1 MITERVNVSE
11 IKLNDDNPR
20 TIKDVNFKKLVK
32 SIREFPEM
40 LELRPVVVDEN
51 NVILGGNMR
60 FRAICEAGIQEI
72 TIVRADQLNEDQ
84 KREFIVKDN
93 VGYGEW
99 DWDILANEWD
109 TEKLV
114 EWGLDIPKMT
124 ETERLS
130 ELKFQDIYYEP
141 ESKPTLKLSDC
152 VDLEKYNI
160 KLEVIN
166 KAKLTPDQKEVLK
179 MFAYR
184 FIKIDFEQVANYYF
198 FNASK
203 EEKSVIERL
212 RLVLCDAGIDGFI
225 QDDLIRVHQLI
236 IDWND

>member
-1 MITERVNVSE
+1 MITERVNVSQ

-32 SIREFPEM
+32 SIRDFPEM

-114 EWGLDIPKMT
+114 EWGLDIPVFNT
-124 ETERLS
+124 EDETYNTTVES
-130 ELKFQDIYYEP
+130 PIYECK
-141 ESKPTLKLSDC
+141 ESKPKFTELFDLTKYKELQLEIDKSNINDNDKKFLKFAAMRHIVFDYRKIAEYYAHS
-152 VDLEKYNI
+152 DLEVQN
-160 KLEVIN
+160 LMEN
-166 KAKLTPDQKEVLK
+166 SA
-179 MFAYR
+179 
-184 FIKIDFEQVANYYF
+184 
-198 FNASK
+198 
-203 EEKSVIERL
+203 
-212 RLVLCDAGIDGFI
+212 LV
-225 QDDLIRVHQLI
+225 I
-236 IDWND
+236 IDYKKAIEKGFVQLHKTLSQLKEIDE